1 MMNLESFLIWLG
13 GVVFG
18 LVLGFFFKLVIRESK
33 EPTQISTLSTIEV
46 EEKVKDVKKKSGTG
60 HPFF

>member
-18 LVLGFFFKLVIRESK
+18 LVLGFFFKLVMREAK
-33 EPTQISTLSTIEV
+33 EPTPVSTLSTSEV
-46 EEKVKDVKKKSGTG
+46 EAKRVEKKSGTPP
-60 HPFF
+60 PFL

>member
-18 LVLGFFFKLVIRESK
+18 LVLGFFFKLVMREAK
-33 EPTQISTLSTIEV
+33 EPTPISTLSTSKV
-46 EEKVKDVKKKSGTG
+46 EAKVKEAEKKSGTVP
-60 HPFF
+60 PFL

>member
-18 LVLGFFFKLVIRESK
+18 MVLGFFFKLVVREAK
-33 EPTQISTLSTIEV
+33 ESTQTSTLSTVEV
-46 EEKVKDVKKKSGTG
+46 EAKTKEVEKKTG
-60 HPFF
+60 AAPPFI

>member
-18 LVLGFFFKLVIRESK
+18 LVLGFFFKLVVREVK
-33 EPTQISTLSTIEV
+33 TPTQTLTISDKV
-46 EEKVKDVKKKSGTG
+46 EAKAKAKEEKKSGTAP
-60 HPFF
+60 PFF